1 MNYIIEDDIDFFKEL
16 NEDLKIDKVSDEN
29 VCLISNLPLTD
40 NYITLKCNH
49 KFNLLPLFNEVCK
62 QKYTGISSII
72 SAELCAGDL
81 DVGGIDS
88 CKGDS
93 GGNHQT
99 K

>member
-1 MNYIIEDDIDFFKEL
+1 MTHQMVEFMRYA
-16 NEDLKIDKVSDEN
+16 DLENTLYTKQMKVI
-29 VCLISNLPLTD
+29 ISNMISQSSIDSPTEVP
-40 NYITLKCNH
+40 N
-49 KFNLLPLFNEVCK
+49 NLQVVRVPGIRNEVCK

-93 GGNHQT
+93 GGN
-99 K
+99 